1 MPLGNPRSIVGQAI
15 LLDNFLSNLLLMI
28 SRYYLLITTAFLTAI
43 VSPWIN
49 FDLYLAIALGLLTL
63 ALLFLASANSSNQN
77 YANWS
82 IQGGIKETVV
92 VISLVV
98 FCLLVPQVETNIAT
112 FTSPIK
118 DLKHH

>member
-43 VSPWIN
+43 ISAWVN
-49 FDLYLAIALGLLTL
+49 FDLYLAIALGLLAL
-63 ALLFLASANSSNQN
+63 ALLFLASANISSQN
-77 YANWS
+77 YANWNT
-82 IQGGIKETVV
+82 QGGIKETVI

-112 FTSPIK
+112 FTSPIE